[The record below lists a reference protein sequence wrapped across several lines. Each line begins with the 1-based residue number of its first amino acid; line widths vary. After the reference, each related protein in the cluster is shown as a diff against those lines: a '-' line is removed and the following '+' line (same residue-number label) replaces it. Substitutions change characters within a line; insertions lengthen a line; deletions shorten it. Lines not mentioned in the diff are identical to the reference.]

1 MLKLLIALFFVIS
14 LISCSSINKKKYI
27 YKKADVFEI
36 IDVLNE
42 AEKIKDSLKIN
53 GVEEVIILHQG
64 CNGCVSGVPQ
74 NTYIFWNQE
83 EYIKVKRINTYKY
96 YSEEMMTNNIFSF
109 YALNRE
115 KINSELL
122 IPPDIELLHYN
133 FTTVRFYLNGKIQSQ
148 IEVSDFYRTIENSNK
163 KVLMWI
169 YLIESNLF
177 RTFQYNNFLK
187 M

>member
-109 YALNRE
+109 YV
-115 KINSELL
+115 SS
-122 IPPDIELLHYN
+122 
-133 FTTVRFYLNGKIQSQ
+133 FTTL
-148 IEVSDFYRTIENSNK
+148 
-163 KVLMWI
+163 LM
-169 YLIESNLF
+169 
-177 RTFQYNNFLK
+177 
-187 M
+187 